1 MRLKA
6 SLIPLLFVIIYFAFS
21 AGAQE
26 RQGVATSGAQTGSL
40 DNLGVKDYLLG
51 PGDELDIKFFEQP
64 ALNTTAT
71 LSGAGT
77 ITLPFIDGALNVAC
91 KTDVE
96 VGKMVTT
103 AYTKLFKNPQIS
115 VRVTG
120 RFSRPAV
127 AVYGAVR
134 DPQRIQALR
143 KAKLNEILSFAGGP
157 TEKANGMV
165 QVVHTARPVCADSG
179 DVDNPEVDDLYN
191 LSSKV
196 ATYKISD
203 LVLGV
208 KEANP
213 YIRPGDIVTVME
225 AEPLYIVG
233 SVYNPSSLYLKPGM
247 GLQRA
252 LAMVGGPTRE
262 AKETAIVIYRRD
274 SVTGEAKANI
284 IADFNAIRKGK
295 SPDIRLEPYDI
306 IEVPRASA
314 FSPKLIGDTL
324 SNAALAALGAV
335 VRVPV
340 GGVPVR

>member
-1 MRLKA
+1 MRLKGQ
-6 SLIPLLFVIIYFAFS
+6 LIPVFFVVLYFAFTAS
-21 AGAQE
+21 AQE
-26 RQGVATSGAQTGSL
+26 PQGAGSSGTQQGSL

-64 ALNTTAT
+64 ELNTTAT

-77 ITLPFIDGALNVAC
+77 ITLPFIDQPLNVGC

-96 VGKMVTT
+96 VGKMVTS

-120 RFSRPAV
+120 KFSRPAV

-143 KAKLNEILSFAGGP
+143 KVKLNEILSFAGGP

-165 QVVHTARPVCADSG
+165 QVVHTARLICADPG
-179 DVDNPEVDDLYN
+179 DADNPGVDDLYN

-196 ATYKISD
+196 ATYRISE

-233 SVYNPSSLYLKPGM
+233 SVYTPTSLYLKPGM

-274 SVTGEAKANI
+274 PQTGEAKANI
-284 IADFNAIRKGK
+284 IADFNAIRKGR

-324 SNAALAALGAV
+324 SNAALAALGALA
-335 VRVPV
+335 RVPV
-340 GGVPVR
+340 GGIP